1 LSNLSNRVVPMVAV
15 LPAAAGQIYVIRR
28 HRRKG
33 QQYSLTPYRAMYE
46 SWLFIAVVPILLLAW
61 VFIR

>member
-1 LSNLSNRVVPMVAV
+1 MVAV

-46 SWLFIAVVPILLLAW
+46 SWLFIEVVPILLLAW